1 MWMLIIGRVLQVI
14 SCPVLS
20 IWWYV
25 GSRSHHVVYHESYWM
40 KMFQLVINKEKT
52 DKVSNQMSSDMHF
65 INQYRFI
72 MSMLYFIDGF
82 HVVLF
87 NKHMK

>member
-1 MWMLIIGRVLQVI
+1 
-14 SCPVLS
+14 
-20 IWWYV
+20 
-25 GSRSHHVVYHESYWM
+25 M